1 MAQKSVTTRSMT
13 ERSMTKKG
21 ISMHVRNR
29 SNLRDRTAVLL
40 MAGLACLGQSQKAQS
55 QTAQSQTQSQTSLSQ
70 AAMPL
75 SLKRAVDLAL
85 APDGNVRVAMA
96 QELIEQARTE
106 QLEAKS
112 PFLPDFDAS
121 LGDRRQTSNLQ
132 AFGFNFKFPIPGF
145 SLPSIVGPYS
155 VLDARLTAQQSIF
168 NFSDRHKYQAAKITA
183 LATATD
189 AASTRNSVSDEIAR
203 DYLAG
208 LLADANRSTA
218 QANVELSQALLK
230 QAQQQKDAGTG
241 TGIEVTRAEVQLAN
255 DRQSLIRAEND
266 RTRAALTLLKA
277 IGLKMDAPVSFSS
290 KLEFKPVDTASDKV
304 SNDALLEQA
313 RKARPEIKTQ
323 QQREDAARLSIT
335 AVKDE
340 RLPSLGAEADYG
352 TIGSNLANAHPT
364 YTMGVSLR
372 VPIFDGGR
380 REARIGESTSKF
392 RQEQIH
398 TRDIQQQIEL
408 QVRTA
413 LESLRSAAAEVQA
426 ATEGQT
432 LSESELAQARRRY
445 EAGVATSVEVTDAQ
459 TRLQRARDNLVKALY
474 DHNVAR
480 LDLATATGT
489 IGEYVNQ

>member
-1 MAQKSVTTRSMT
+1 
-13 ERSMTKKG
+13 
-21 ISMHVRNR
+21 
-29 SNLRDRTAVLL
+29 
-40 MAGLACLGQSQKAQS
+40 
-55 QTAQSQTQSQTSLSQ
+55 
-70 AAMPL
+70 
-75 SLKRAVDLAL
+75 
-85 APDGNVRVAMA
+85 
-96 QELIEQARTE
+96 
-106 QLEAKS
+106 
-112 PFLPDFDAS
+112 
-121 LGDRRQTSNLQ
+121 
-132 AFGFNFKFPIPGF
+132 
-145 SLPSIVGPYS
+145 
-155 VLDARLTAQQSIF
+155 
-168 NFSDRHKYQAAKITA
+168 
-183 LATATD
+183 
-189 AASTRNSVSDEIAR
+189 
-203 DYLAG
+203 
-208 LLADANRSTA
+208 
-218 QANVELSQALLK
+218 
-230 QAQQQKDAGTG
+230 
-241 TGIEVTRAEVQLAN
+241 
-255 DRQSLIRAEND
+255 
-266 RTRAALTLLKA
+266 
-277 IGLKMDAPVSFSS
+277 MDAPVSFSN
-290 KLEFKPVDTASDKV
+290 KLEFKPVDTAP
-304 SNDALLEQA
+304 NETLLEQA
-313 RKARPEIKTQ
+313 RKARPEVKTQ
-323 QQREDAARLSIT
+323 QQREDVARLNVT

>member
-1 MAQKSVTTRSMT
+1 M
-13 ERSMTKKG
+13 
-21 ISMHVRNR
+21 
-29 SNLRDRTAVLL
+29 AVLL
-40 MAGLACLGQSQKAQS
+40 LAGLACLGQSQMAQS
-55 QTAQSQTQSQTSLSQ
+55 QTAQSPTAPGQTNASPTSLSQ
-70 AAMPL
+70 TAMPL

-96 QELIEQARTE
+96 QELIEQARTQ

-112 PFLPDFDAS
+112 PFLPDFDGS
-121 LGDRRQTSNLQ
+121 LGDRRQTTNLQ
-132 AFGFNFKFPIPGF
+132 AFGFAFKFPIPGF
-145 SLPSIVGPYS
+145 TIPSIVGPYS
-155 VLDARLTAQQSIF
+155 VLDARLTAQQSVF
-168 NFSDRHKYQAAKITA
+168 NFSDRRKYQAAKITA

-203 DYLAG
+203 DYLAC

-230 QAQQQKDAGTG
+230 LAQQQKDAGTG

-255 DRQSLIRAEND
+255 DRQSLIRADND
-266 RTRAALTLLKA
+266 RTRASLTLLRA
-277 IGLKMDAPVSFSS
+277 IGLKMDAPVSFSN
-290 KLEFKPVDTASDKV
+290 KLEFKPVDTAS
-304 SNDALLEQA
+304 NEALLEQA
-313 RKARPEIKTQ
+313 RKSRPEIKTQ
-323 QQREDAARLSIT
+323 QQREDAARLNIA

-352 TIGSNLANAHPT
+352 TIGSNPTNAHPT
-364 YTMGVSLR
+364 YTMGVTLR

-380 REARIGESTSKF
+380 REARIGENASKL
-392 RQEQIH
+392 RQEQIR
-398 TRDIQQQIEL
+398 TRDIEQQIEL

-474 DHNVAR
+474 DHSVAR